1 MCHGCWMNVNLVSLV
16 ARYVYQLVLLIEL
29 CLFFRYLFSE
39 PNGRKSASEAKQTD
53 KKDVKVKGKWV
64 NQVGLVLY

>member
-1 MCHGCWMNVNLVSLV
+1 M
-16 ARYVYQLVLLIEL
+16 ARKKGATKTK
-29 CLFFRYLFSE
+29 

-64 NQVGLVLY
+64 NQVGLVIY